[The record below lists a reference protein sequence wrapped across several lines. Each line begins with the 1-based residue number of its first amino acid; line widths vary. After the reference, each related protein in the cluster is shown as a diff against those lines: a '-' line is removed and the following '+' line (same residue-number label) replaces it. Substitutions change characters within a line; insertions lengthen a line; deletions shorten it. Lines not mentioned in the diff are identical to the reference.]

1 MNILIVDDHP
11 LVRKGLIS
19 ILSTNEKI
27 NNIQEATNIAETM
40 QRLIKYKPDIAIV
53 DLNLGNEDGVDI
65 IIEAKKCK
73 ISTKFIILTSSLKR
87 DDYERSVRMEVD
99 GYLLKDAFAEDILYA
114 VNLVFRGKKYI
125 DPEFLKMKSKY
136 IQDGLNEL
144 TQREKDVLVELSKGL
159 SNIQI
164 GERLYISESTVKKH
178 VSSILSKLQLK
189 HRTEAALFM
198 NKTIMLSNAKYDNR
212 GKYTCIKEERTM
224 F

>member
-19 ILSTNEKI
+19 ILSTNERI
-27 NNIQEATNIAETM
+27 SNIQEATNIAETIH
-40 QRLIKYKPDIAIV
+40 RLAKYKPDIAIV

-65 IIEAKKCK
+65 IIEAKKRK
-73 ISTKFIILTSSLKR
+73 IDTKFIILTSSLKR
-87 DDYERSVRMEVD
+87 DDYERTVKMEVD

-125 DPEFLKMKSKY
+125 DPEFLKMKSNY
-136 IQDGLNEL
+136 TQDGLNEL

-198 NKTIMLSNAKYDNR
+198 NKTIMLSNSKYDNR
-212 GKYTCIKEERTM
+212 GKNTCIKEESTM